1 MSTTPSAATGQITSE
16 VKAVGVFLTTHHIV
30 LYLAL
35 AAFGAFGIYEIESKI
50 ASIQEARATA
60 AEHALAVEKDHSSQ
74 LAAAFAANEAERQK
88 ENAIFVA
95 SIAQIQAQTKT
106 QIIHDQ
112 ALPAPELGHRIETLT
127 GFKQGTITLDS
138 SQDLLVPLPLGQ
150 EIVAKLDQGLADAQ
164 TVTQQAGIIKNQ
176 KGTIDEQAGIIKQDA
191 VVLAGQIKTDGE
203 VLKAANDKARKSK
216 LKWFAAG
223 AVFGFVGR
231 QFVHF
236 GL

>member
-1 MSTTPSAATGQITSE
+1 MSTTPTITGE
-16 VKAVGVFLTTHHIV
+16 VKAVGVFLTAHHIV
-30 LYLAL
+30 LYMAL
-35 AAFGAFGIYEIESKI
+35 ACALGFGIYEIEGKI
-50 ASIQEARATA
+50 ASIQQARATA
-60 AEHALAVEKDHSSQ
+60 AEQALVVEKNHSAE
-74 LAAAFAANEAERQK
+74 LAAAYAANEIERQK
-88 ENAIFVA
+88 ENTTYLAT
-95 SIAQIQAQTKT
+95 IAQIQLQTKT

-112 ALPAPELGHRIETLT
+112 QLPAPELGHRIETLT
-127 GFKQGTITLDS
+127 GFKQGAITLDS
-138 SQDLLVPLPLGQ
+138 SQDLIVPLPLGQ
-150 EIVAKLDQGLADAQ
+150 EIVAKLDQGLADSQ
-164 TVTQQAGIIKNQ
+164 TVVAQAGVIKNLN
-176 KGTIDEQAGIIKQDA
+176 GTISDQAGIIKQDA